1 MTRGGKRPGAGR
13 PKSTAP
19 TDRRIPRSIGL
30 TVAEFRASHDALEP
44 HEEWPDFVRE
54 AIEQHPRTRVAIA
67 EIESMIRGCDLTIS
81 TAQGNYRKTTET
93 QRRTLEFVLGL
104 LRKPARKA
112 GLAAARRVLKQEK
125 EG

>member
-1 MTRGGKRPGAGR
+1 VTRGGKRPGAGR
-13 PKSTAP
+13 PKSTTPA
-19 TDRRIPRSIGL
+19 DRRIPRSIGL

-54 AIEQHPRTRVAIA
+54 ALEQHPRTRVAIA
-67 EIESMIRGCDLTIS
+67 EIEDMIRGCDLTLS

-104 LRKPARKA
+104 
-112 GLAAARRVLKQEK
+112 
-125 EG
+125 